1 MIWGYFKINTINKL
15 FKFYRKGFLFFCISI
30 FACSDTNSIIRDK
43 HTFLKI
49 SPNAYLSK
57 FEVSNLDFVEY
68 LNSLSFKKSQSIS
81 KDDQVRLDIV
91 DPKDNYSDIRVI
103 GFYKG
108 DHYYKDGEKMI
119 YRISH
124 KNNSPIYFDSG
135 EFKVHSE
142 YEDFPLVRVSW
153 FGAHN
158 YCSYYGFK
166 LPPAWLWIKAAKE
179 PEFILKN
186 ILELKK
192 IREPI
197 DSTQFGVFNLH
208 SNVSEWIEDPY
219 LHDKKTAFRQIR
231 GSSFKRKE
239 KPIDKKLGNFSPQ
252 LLDNVGFRPSLIL
265 D

>member
-1 MIWGYFKINTINKL
+1 MPRTVIRGARYPGDIAFED
-15 FKFYRKGFLFFCISI
+15 G
-30 FACSDTNSIIRDK
+30 II
-43 HTFLKI
+43 T
-49 SPNAYLSK
+49 
-57 FEVSNLDFVEY
+57 EVG
-68 LNSLSFKKSQSIS
+68 
-81 KDDQVRLDIV
+81 IV

-166 LPPAWLWIKAAKE
+166 LPPTWLWIKAAKE

-186 ILELKK
+186 HNLAEELG
-192 IREPI
+192 IDNNFI
-197 DSTQFGVFNLH
+197 DSVLKEGAEKANTIAQ
-208 SNVSEWIEDPY
+208 
-219 LHDKKTAFRQIR
+219 KKV
-231 GSSFKRKE
+231 KE
-239 KPIDKKLGNFSPQ
+239 MLIDLERN
-252 LLDNVGFRPSLIL
+252 
-265 D
+265 